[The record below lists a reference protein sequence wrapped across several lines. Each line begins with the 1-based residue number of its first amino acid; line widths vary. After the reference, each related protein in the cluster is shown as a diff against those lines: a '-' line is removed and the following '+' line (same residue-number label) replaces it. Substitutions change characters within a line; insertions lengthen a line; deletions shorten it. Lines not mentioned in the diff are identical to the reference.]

1 MSPFTTAP
9 NVIEQSDF
17 TRGLDNVSEVA
28 NMDPNALQRVSNLLT
43 DIGTTG
49 SLVTRHGFA
58 RFIAVLGHSGHHIKN
73 IHRYHRDGKPY
84 LILVITDESADANNV
99 MLYEVDLEANN
110 FQRIDTAGVAW
121 DNSNAE
127 HFGVTVL
134 EVYYGGSAGNGIY
147 SWDGTTWNDDA
158 TTGDYKTLKDDINS
172 GINTNSEFGRDFAFT
187 NKEHVRYGGDSY
199 VPVRS
204 IRYDT
209 WDDATH
215 YEKGNRVSRAADYD
229 QTGSDRYWKSF
240 RCIQAHKSDD
250 TNDTNPG
257 TGADWRDYWT
267 VVRLDLPKN
276 DDDVTSDDWYF
287 QPEPVGSPV
296 GIWFAYRLWLRADHV
311 KDKSTLMFSAPLGIN
326 KGEDIP
332 DTNFDITDWAPGN
345 DKRGPGGGWLPFNDG
360 KGTGVIEALHVYN
373 DQLFV
378 FKRRSVWVLTGDSEE
393 TFSPRIMHSGSG
405 AVGPHAV
412 TELDGL
418 MYYLADDGLYISDGT
433 QADKVQGFESMAKY
447 IEDRIDSMSNRNWP
461 VDTDK
466 PLNRQAHVWTWENKV
481 WMSFPN
487 SAHPTL
493 PFAVIVYDPRY
504 QSFWLL
510 DLPVISARPARV
522 NGKPMMFFGADPSYG
537 GRSDLLYRYDHP
549 DSHVTSEEVD
559 DDGHTDQAFD
569 SVGWSVESAWWP
581 FSVFRAQR
589 RIRRVWALVKSV
601 VSQSVELKQKANYV
615 DSVVTTATSTVA
627 SATPAYIEGK
637 WMKDCHAIDVAIVG
651 TKAPAGV
658 YGIAVHTEPRRA
670 RYHTN

>member
-17 TRGLDNVSEVA
+17 TLGLDNVSEVA

-58 RFIAVLGHSGHHIKN
+58 RFIAQLGHSGHHIKN
-73 IHRYHRDGKPY
+73 IHRYHRDGNPY

-99 MLYEVDLEANN
+99 MLYEVDLEATN

-134 EVYYGGSAGNGIY
+134 EVYYGGSPGNDIY

-158 TTGDYKTLKDDINS
+158 TAGDYKTLKDDINT

-187 NKEHVRYGGDSY
+187 NKEHVIYGGDAY

-215 YEKGNRVSRAADYD
+215 YEKGNRVSRKNDYGSS
-229 QTGSDRYWKSF
+229 GSDSYWKSF

-250 TNDTNPG
+250 TSDTDPG
-257 TGADWRDYWT
+257 TGTDWRDYWT

-287 QPEPVGSPV
+287 QPAPHGTPVGV
-296 GIWFAYRLWLRADHV
+296 WFAYRLWLRADHV

-332 DTNFDITDWAPGN
+332 DTNFDVQDWAPGN

-378 FKRRSVWVLTGDSEE
+378 FKRRSVWVLTGESEE

-418 MYYLADDGLYISDGT
+418 MYYLADDGLYVSDGT

-447 IEDRIDSMSNRNWP
+447 IEARIDGMSNRDWD
-461 VDTDK
+461 VDEDR
-466 PLNRQAHVWTWENKV
+466 PLNRQPHVWTWENKV

-487 SAHPTL
+487 DANMNL
-493 PFAVIVYDPRY
+493 PFVTIVYDPRY

-510 DLPVISARPARV
+510 DLPIISARPARV
-522 NGKPMMFFGADPSYG
+522 HGKPMMFFGADPTYG

-549 DSHVTSEEVD
+549 DSHVASEEVD
-559 DDGHTDQAFD
+559 DDGHTDQAFQ
-569 SVGWSVESAWWP
+569 SVAWSVESAWWP

-601 VSQSVELKQKANYV
+601 VSQSVDLKQKADYV
-615 DSVVTTATSTVA
+615 DSTVTTATSTVA

-637 WMKDCHAIDVAIVG
+637 WMKDCHAIDVTVAG

-670 RYHTN
+670 RYHA